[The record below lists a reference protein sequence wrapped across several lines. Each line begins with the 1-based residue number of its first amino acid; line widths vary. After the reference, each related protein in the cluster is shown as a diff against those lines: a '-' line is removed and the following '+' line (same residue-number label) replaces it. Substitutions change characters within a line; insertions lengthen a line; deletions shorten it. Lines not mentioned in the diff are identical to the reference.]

1 MRKKG
6 KEKLET
12 IWFEKPMTGL
22 QICKWELLTEHVKI
36 RKLPNE
42 EEEKRRL
49 RKQ

>member
-12 IWFEKPMTGL
+12 IWFEKSTTGL
-22 QICKWELLTEHVKI
+22 PICKWELLTEHAKI

-42 EEEKRRL
+42 EEKRRP